1 MKPGNA
7 TAKSAKTSKSKKLT
21 ISNTI
26 NHATMEK
33 NNAPKPISENKL
45 LTLISAGEEAKSPTL
60 HRGDRRLRRNDPCP
74 CGSGKKVKNCCGIHP
89 EYKFDVY
96 TPHVT
101 RESEMKQFRKNIPFA
116 VGEIVLASR
125 AFPVEAFRGQELVI
139 MERGIEERHGNFYF
153 KVAPVSDPEH
163 LVDTSLWYS
172 DGHLVKP
179 EHYDQD

>member
-1 MKPGNA
+1 MENPNQSKPTEKPKAKVEKPMA
-7 TAKSAKTSKSKKLT
+7 T
-21 ISNTI
+21 I
-26 NHATMEK
+26 
-33 NNAPKPISENKL
+33 
-45 LTLISAGEEAKSPTL
+45 ISAGEEAKSPTL
-60 HRGDRRLRRNDPCP
+60 HRADRRLRRNDPCP
-74 CGSGKKVKNCCGIHP
+74 CGSGKKVKNCCGIKA

-116 VGEIVLASR
+116 VGETVLASK
-125 AFPVEAFRGQELVI
+125 AFPVEAFRGKELVI
-139 MERGIEERHGNFYF
+139 MERGMEERYGQFYF

-163 LVDTSLWYS
+163 LVDTKLWYS